1 MGNQASKVIE
11 KQKEKNSRKKSNRR
25 KSTVTLGSHAS
36 VVVNGTI
43 SGNYDWIEQEQQP
56 KSRRQ
61 SITEFFVG
69 RKKSLAQEDL
79 REYDR
84 LQRQVQ
90 MIILFVTKRLKED
103 ESIIY

>member
-11 KQKEKNSRKKSNRR
+11 KQKEKNTRKKSNRR

-36 VVVNGTI
+36 VAVSGTI
-43 SGNYDWIEQEQQP
+43 SGNYDWIEDEGTS

-69 RKKSLAQEDL
+69 RNNKKSNNSIQGDFKEL
-79 REYDR
+79 DR
-84 LQRQVQ
+84 LQRQVG
-90 MIILFVTKRLKED
+90 IFLIAYVSFLYL
-103 ESIIY
+103 